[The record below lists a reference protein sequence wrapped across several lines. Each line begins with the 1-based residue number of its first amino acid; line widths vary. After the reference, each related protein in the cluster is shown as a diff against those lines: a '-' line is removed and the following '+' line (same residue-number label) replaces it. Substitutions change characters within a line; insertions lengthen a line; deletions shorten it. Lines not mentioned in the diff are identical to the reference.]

1 MNQET
6 KEKVL
11 GIINDIIIDK
21 VTQMLED
28 MSDNE
33 FVEEVSDKIYSE
45 VGYDINE
52 NDEVDELTDLIGERV
67 VPLLHK
73 IGEYLIGKNIP
84 TT

>member
-33 FVEEVSDKIYSE
+33 FVEEVSEKIYSE

>member
-21 VTQMLED
+21 VTDLVEG

-33 FVEEVSDKIYSE
+33 FVEEVSERIYNE

-52 NDEVDELTDLIGERV
+52 NDEVDELTDLIGSRV
-67 VPLLHK
+67 LPLLHK
-73 IGEYLIGKNIP
+73 LMEYGIGKDIP